1 MKNINPKVAII
12 GGGGREHSLW
22 WKWASELGEQ
32 NVYCL
37 PGNGGIPNSH
47 PVNVSDFEKIKDFC
61 LNHHINL
68 IFVGPEQPLSAGIVD
83 YFKGSSIQIIGP
95 SKEGAKLES
104 SKILAKEF
112 MKKYGVST
120 AGFQAFH
127 RPEEAFELI
136 KEKKGKVVIKYDG
149 LAGGKGVFVCDS
161 EEEAYQALESLQQK
175 YGETF
180 LFLIEEKLKGDE
192 LSVIAFTDG
201 NAMKL
206 LTYSQDHKQLYE
218 GDKGPNTGGMGA
230 YTPVKIK
237 PELDEKIKKKIV
249 EPTLAGIRTEKMN
262 YKGVLYFGIMI
273 SDGEP
278 FLLEYNVRFGDPETQ
293 VLLPAL
299 KTSLWEISKAV
310 LNESLKEMDFEFEND
325 YLVDVVLA
333 SEGYPGKYETGF
345 EIKGLENI
353 PADVLVF
360 HAGTRKEGNKYFT
373 SGGRV
378 LNVVGRGKTLEE
390 ARTKV
395 YAAIEKISFPGMYF
409 RKDIGLRE
417 NKELSG

>member
-1 MKNINPKVAII
+1 MTNFNRKVAII
-12 GGGGREHSLW
+12 GGGGREHALW
-22 WKWASELGEQ
+22 WKFASELGQE

-47 PVNVSDFEKIKDFC
+47 PVHVSDFEKIKDFC
-61 LNHHINL
+61 LHHHINL
-68 IFVGPEQPLSAGIVD
+68 IFVGPEQPLSEGIVD
-83 YFKGSSIQIIGP
+83 YFQGSSIQIIGP
-95 SKEGAKLES
+95 SRDGAKLES

-112 MKKYGVST
+112 MKKYDVST
-120 AGFQAFH
+120 AEFQAFS

-161 EEEAYQALESLQQK
+161 EEEAFQALKNLQQK
-175 YGETF
+175 YGPEF
-180 LFLIEEKLKGDE
+180 PFLIEEKLKGDE

-249 EPTLAGIRTEKMN
+249 EPTLLGLRSEDME
-262 YKGVLYFGIMI
+262 YKGFLYFGIMV
-273 SDGEP
+273 SGGEP
-278 FLLEYNVRFGDPETQ
+278 YLLEYNVRFGDPETQ

-299 KTSLWEISKAV
+299 KTSIWKISDAILNDSLPEI
-310 LNESLKEMDFEFEND
+310 DFEFEND
-325 YLVDVVLA
+325 YFVDVVLA
-333 SEGYPGKYETGF
+333 SEGYPGKYKTGF

-353 PADVLVF
+353 SADVLVF

-390 ARTKV
+390 ARQKAYSAV
-395 YAAIEKISFPGMYF
+395 EKISFPGMYF

-417 NKELSG
+417 NKELLR